1 MNYAIIV
8 AGGKGKRMHTRIN
21 KLFLLL
27 NKEPIVWHT
36 LSTFQ
41 NCKSINKII
50 LVARPEDKGKFE
62 SIIKKNNTRTK
73 SGTKSVG
80 FKKVIKIADGGAER
94 QDSVYNGIKA
104 IGKAN
109 DDDII
114 LIHNA
119 ANPFVDEAAINNCI
133 SAAKKYGTAV
143 VGFPARDTIKVVE
156 DGFVRQTIDRRR
168 LWQVQT
174 PQAMKYFLAKK
185 AFERAYREKFYGTD
199 DVSLVERLGG
209 SVKAVY
215 CPRENIKITEP
226 YDLAYAN
233 KLSNASRIG
242 IGQDSHKFS
251 NDESKK
257 LVLGGLEIK
266 NEAGFEANSD
276 GDVILHALFNAL
288 STAIG
293 EKSLGFYAD
302 KMCEDGVTNSKKY
315 IEFILNKVKERNCK
329 ISNVAI
335 MLEGKKPRIDEY
347 ADKIKNSLS
356 KLLKVKEEHIG
367 IAATSGEG
375 LTEFGK
381 GNGMQCFAAAS
392 LKKC

>member
-8 AGGKGKRMHTRIN
+8 AGGKGKRMHKRIN

-27 NKEPIVWHT
+27 NKEPIIWHT
-36 LSTFQ
+36 LNTFQ

-50 LVARPEDKGKFE
+50 LVARPEDKNKFKAIITKNKFNK
-62 SIIKKNNTRTK
+62 IIKI
-73 SGTKSVG
+73 V
-80 FKKVIKIADGGAER
+80 DGGLER

-104 IGKAN
+104 VDKASN
-109 DDDII
+109 DDII

-119 ANPFVDEAAINNCI
+119 VNPFIDEATINNCI
-133 SAAKKYGTAV
+133 NAAKKYGAAA
-143 VGFPARDTIKVVE
+143 VGFPAKDTIKVVE
-156 DGFVRQTIDRRR
+156 DGLVRQTIDRS
-168 LWQVQT
+168 LIWQVQT
-174 PQAMKYFLAKK
+174 PQAIKYFLAKK
-185 AFERAYREKFYGTD
+185 AFERAYADKFYGTD

-209 SVKAVY
+209 SVKIVY
-215 CPRENIKITEP
+215 CPTENIKITEP

-233 KLSNASRIG
+233 KMVNASKIG

-251 NDESKK
+251 NDKNKK
-257 LVLGGLEIK
+257 LMLGGIRIE

-302 KMCEDGVTNSKKY
+302 KMCEDDITDSKKY
-315 IEFILNKVKERNCK
+315 VEFILNKVKERNYK

-335 MLEGKKPRIDEY
+335 MLEGKKPEIDEHIE
-347 ADKIKNSLS
+347 KIKKSLS
-356 KLLKVKEEHIG
+356 RLLKIKEENIG
-367 IAATSGEG
+367 IAATSGEE

-381 GNGMQCFAAAS
+381 GNGMQCFAAIS
-392 LKKC
+392 LRTK